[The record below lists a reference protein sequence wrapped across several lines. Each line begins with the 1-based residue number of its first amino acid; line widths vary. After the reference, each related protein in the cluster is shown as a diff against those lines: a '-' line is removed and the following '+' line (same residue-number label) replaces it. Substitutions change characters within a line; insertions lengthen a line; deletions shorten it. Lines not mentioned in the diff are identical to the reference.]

1 MRTEELLPYKQYGKQ
16 TLLTQISNTFAN
28 SALSH
33 QKKQSDSFCFSKPSF
48 SKTLVPPQDPE
59 VYGTVTSALPCLHVI
74 SSTAQPSKSL
84 RPLQRI

>member
-1 MRTEELLPYKQYGKQ
+1 MKTEELLLYRVWQ
-16 TLLTQISNTFAN
+16 TNAINTDIKYICQ
-28 SALSH
+28 LSP
-33 QKKQSDSFCFSKPSF
+33 QSPKKQSDSFCFSKPSF

-74 SSTAQPSKSL
+74 SSIAQPSKSL